1 MKAKEL
7 HYACIE
13 AINQCPQCDY
23 DADNNDAYCKS
34 YKKSHSKGIPLYKK
48 GMFAVISYWR
58 DPETTGG
65 NILWDY
71 GYYLQ
76 LPKEAQEIFKKVDE
90 IIETAIKT
98 HFKH

>member
-1 MKAKEL
+1 
-7 HYACIE
+7 
-13 AINQCPQCDY
+13 
-23 DADNNDAYCKS
+23 
-34 YKKSHSKGIPLYKK
+34 
-48 GMFAVISYWR
+48 MFAVIGYWR
-58 DPETTGG
+58 DLETPGG
-65 NILWDY
+65 DILWNY